1 MRYFI
6 STDADCATLR
16 SILDDGNYEIADE
29 DRVALEAVINI
40 LTLGTA
46 ITGAELT
53 ITNTTNDN
61 GIYTL
66 CM

>member
-1 MRYFI
+1 MRHSI
-6 STDADCATLR
+6 STEADCAILQ

-40 LTLGTA
+40 LTSGTG
-46 ITGAELT
+46 ITGTELT
-53 ITNTTNDN
+53 MTNTTNDN